1 MIFIK
6 NYTNLKIHIL
16 HDFYKTLKKC
26 KINNVIEKMIK
37 DINSFR
43 IYIYKYWIYKY
54 VCVNLPSYLV

>member
-6 NYTNLKIHIL
+6 NYTNIKIHIL

-26 KINNVIEKMIK
+26 NINNVIEKMIK

-43 IYIYKYWIYKY
+43 IYIYKNWIYK
-54 VCVNLPSYLV
+54 